1 MRSITLV
8 GGGIASLLLGVE
20 LLRHRF
26 QVELITA
33 DSPERA
39 GGHLASWEEQGY
51 PVEHGFHAL
60 FDFYVTARSLLEQ
73 HQLLDGFIEG
83 PERFFVYRSGEL
95 APMHHGAGSLW
106 PPLTRQARIA
116 GLPGMLPGLQ
126 MMERVHRGD
135 EALLA
140 ALDAEDFRATLRRLG
155 AGPEFVGS
163 PLVQMFYDFGFN
175 GERRLSSAVAFS
187 VLSRL
192 LRGGRMLHFPGPSRQ
207 TLIDPLRRRFLALG
221 GRLRERTRLERV
233 LLDAAGQRVQSI
245 LTMTPEGSREET
257 VEELVLGLDLESL
270 RALRWSGER
279 PRFLRGVQRLQS
291 AVSLSLQVWFERDPA
306 PPWLDSVM
314 GGLPEPWS
322 TVCPVSRVR
331 KQNPGPHGFEF
342 IACGP
347 ETGFEG
353 ADEEDLLERFCR
365 TMRRVGLVIPENR
378 AGMHAVLRRN
388 SAPQE
393 RYLLTRPGELWLRPS
408 HDPGVEGLHLVGAWL
423 RTAFPM
429 PSVEAAA
436 QTVVAVRDTLLRRYD
451 PSNIRSGP
459 WTSPHELC
467 PAPPYRHEG
476 TTRLFFAEVDPGE
489 LAARCPP
496 GLLLAPGFSSKI
508 ALFFTEYDGAYALQD
523 PTGVRHQA
531 REIMLAAVVLEP
543 GATRPPGL
551 FPFVLYIDSDVAL
564 AVGREVYGF
573 QKRLG
578 TMDFQQ
584 DRASLSRKALRE
596 GERGVA
602 TPQRLLHARWRRGE
616 AVSGSMAALA
626 ALGGEAT
633 AMLVDSLGGV
643 ALYNQATPKP
653 VPGLTSP
660 LLRSALLRV
669 PAFDIHLGPMTRL
682 HDARIELTVSP
693 TDPLAALL
701 PRGQDAL
708 TSGTGFEFRLGFTID
723 QATELPAS

>member
-1 MRSITLV
+1 MRRVTLV

-39 GGHLASWEEQGY
+39 GGHLASWEERGY

-60 FDFYVTARSLLEQ
+60 FDFYVTARSLLDQ
-73 HQLLDGFIEG
+73 HRLLDGFIEG
-83 PERFFVYRSGEL
+83 PEHFFIDRGGEL
-95 APMHHGAGSLW
+95 ARMAHGARSLW
-106 PPLTRQARIA
+106 PPLTLEARAA
-116 GLPGMLPGLQ
+116 GLPGMLPGLRTLEQ
-126 MMERVHRGD
+126 LRRGD

-155 AGPEFVGS
+155 AGPEFVDS

-175 GERRLSSAVAFS
+175 GERLLSSAVAFS
-187 VLSRL
+187 VLSGL

-221 GRLRERTRLERV
+221 GRLRDRTRLERV
-233 LLDAAGQRVQSI
+233 LLDAAGQRVLSI
-245 LTMTPEGSREET
+245 LTMTPEGSREEA

-270 RALRWSGER
+270 RGLRWSGER

-291 AVSLSLQVWFERDPA
+291 AVSLSLQAWFDRDPA
-306 PPWLDSVM
+306 PSWLDSVM

-331 KQNPGPHGFEF
+331 GQAPGPHGFEF

-353 ADEEDLLERFCR
+353 ASEEELLDRFCR
-365 TMRRVGLVIPENR
+365 TMRRVGLAIPEDR
-378 AGMHAVLRRN
+378 AGMHAVVRRN

-393 RYLLTRPGELWLRPS
+393 RYLLTRPGELWLRPPP
-408 HDPGVEGLHLVGAWL
+408 DPGVEGLHLVGAWL

-436 QTVVAVRDTLLRRYD
+436 QTVVAVRDALVKRYR
-451 PSNIRSGP
+451 PAELGVRAWS
-459 WTSPHELC
+459 SPHELC

-476 TTRLFFAEVDPGE
+476 TTRLFLAEVAPE
-489 LAARCPP
+489 ALAARCPP

-508 ALFFTEYDGAYALQD
+508 ALFFTDYDGAYALQD

-531 REIMLAAVVLEP
+531 REIMLAAVVMEP
-543 GATRPPGL
+543 GTARPPGL

-564 AVGREVYGF
+564 AVGREIYGF

-578 TMDFQQ
+578 DINFQPEE
-584 DRASLSRKALRE
+584 AALSRKTLLE
-596 GERGVA
+596 GEHGVA
-602 TPQRLLHARWRRGE
+602 TPQRLLHARWRRGQ
-616 AVSGSMAALA
+616 AVSGPMATLA
-626 ALGGEAT
+626 TLGGEAT
-633 AMLVDSLGGV
+633 AMLVDTLGGV

-682 HDARIELTVSP
+682 HDARIELTASS

-701 PRGQDAL
+701 PPGQDAL